1 MKKAN
6 FWKGLALAAVA
17 LVSVFST
24 SCSEEELNI
33 NGVEIPEQVL
43 PAAKASVSIS
53 VVDLEV
59 GQIIG
64 KVKNIDA
71 TSAIGSSITVQ
82 CPVNDGYTTAKDIVV
97 EIPAIEKGQS
107 VVIPV
112 TFYVVTLES
121 AFAGLMEE
129 STIEHTITGTTLTN
143 ELTFINENGWVDGV
157 YTNAEAE
164 NVTSIARFGN
174 FYTGYHFISTS
185 SRAAT
190 TVEDLLQFGL
200 EFEVG
205 IYEESV
211 IIPAMHV
218 FTHAKVYQEI
228 HITESVLKDHEG
240 EIIMGFQS
248 QQAGN
253 VIIEGYATPITHDAP
268 GHDNTHD
275 GHGHGHGSNSN
286 AGGGIGGNEGE

>member
-1 MKKAN
+1 MKKTN
-6 FWKGLALAAVA
+6 FWKGLALATVA

-24 SCSEEELNI
+24 SCSKEELNI

-53 VVDLEV
+53 VVDLEA

-82 CPVNDGYTTAKDIVV
+82 CPTNEGYTTAKDIVV

-112 TFYVVTLES
+112 TFYVVTMES
-121 AFAGLMEE
+121 AYAEVMEE
-129 STIEHTITGTTLTN
+129 SIIEHTVTSATLYN

-157 YTNAEAE
+157 YTNTEAE
-164 NVTSIARFGN
+164 NVTSVARFGN
-174 FYTGYHFISTS
+174 YLTGYKFVSVA

-190 TVEDLLQFGL
+190 TLEELLQFGL
-200 EFEVG
+200 VFSKG
-205 IYEESV
+205 IYEETV
-211 IIPAMHV
+211 LIPAMHI
-218 FTHAKVYQEI
+218 FTHAKVTQEI
-228 HITESVLKDHEG
+228 YITESVLKNKKG
-240 EIIMGFQS
+240 EIILGFQS

-253 VIIEGYATPITHDAP
+253 VIIEGSSTPITHDAP
-268 GHDNTHD
+268 GHDDSHA